1 VDIFDYD
8 VGLLKVGSVC
18 RGSTDFDGFGKRLA
32 LQDAALDVEHIC
44 ESGIEIILKLFGYE
58 KAWRDNKR
66 AASLE
71 GNGVRVMQPDLPQP
85 TGSTISHCPDLHHST
100 GGSDTASAGA
110 VAAPTADFELAC

>member
-1 VDIFDYD
+1 LCYD

-18 RGSTDFDGFGKRLA
+18 RGSTDFDGFGIRLA

-71 GNGVRVMQPDLPQP
+71 GKRGESNAARLAATDGQHHQSLPGPPPLDWGVGYGIGWSGCSPD
-85 TGSTISHCPDLHHST
+85 S
-100 GGSDTASAGA
+100 
-110 VAAPTADFELAC
+110 